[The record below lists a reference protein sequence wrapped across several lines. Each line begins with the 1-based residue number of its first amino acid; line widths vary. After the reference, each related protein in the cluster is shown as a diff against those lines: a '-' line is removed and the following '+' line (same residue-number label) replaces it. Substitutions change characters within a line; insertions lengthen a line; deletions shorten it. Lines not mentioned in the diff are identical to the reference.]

1 MRINPNKPEK
11 KSFNFKKPVV
21 NIHDIKSI
29 KFPDIK
35 SLIFGKQP
43 EYEMQSD
50 GGIGEKL
57 GAATAFLPIKDIR
70 DGIIITQDNRFV
82 KVLEILPV
90 NFYLKSPIEQQNI
103 IHYFASYLKIA
114 SSNLQIIVQTG
125 KADITAYCDNMAV
138 LQENEQNENCREMM
152 YENVE
157 LVNYLAVNEAI
168 THRFFLVFQHE
179 EYGAN
184 SDYDA
189 ILTYI
194 NEQVNNAVAYLDY
207 CGLEIVW
214 HNNYDDFLIG
224 LLSKWNACGGS
235 PEPEKVDISSK
246 EFIIVDGVYY
256 SYLYIAGYGYNSQN
270 PMAWLAPFVEAG
282 DGISLSFSVEKLRKE
297 KILPKISKFTMI
309 NRSRMRDV
317 DDTRSDFEQLDDA
330 IGAGMYIKEEMNR
343 NGEEFYYMHTLIE
356 VSAYD
361 EETLRKRIAQTETM
375 CTAMDVVVRRADYK
389 QREAYL
395 SSLPLL
401 NLDSD
406 LKRMSRRNVL
416 TTGVAGAFPFSS
428 FELCDQKG
436 VLMGINRHNN
446 SAVIVDFFDA
456 AKYSNANLS
465 IMGMSGSGKTF
476 LLQLLTLRLRMQGV
490 QVFIIAPLKGW
501 EFRQACEAIGG
512 KYIKL
517 SPGSVDCINIMEIR
531 RTSMNIDGGNDRNDS
546 VLADKIQ
553 KLHIFFSLLYPA
565 ITVEEKLLLDAAII
579 ETYSKFGI
587 NHDNESLLDNV
598 TSKIKLM
605 PTLKDLHEILLEK
618 PETKGLALALSMFV
632 SGSASRL
639 GGQTNVDLNNKYIVL
654 DISEMGKELL
664 PLGMFLALD
673 FVWDEAKKSRITKKA
688 VCLDEVWELIG
699 SGANELAADFVLEI
713 FKIIRGLGG
722 MAVAATQDL
731 VDFFALADGKY
742 GKGILNNCRT
752 KIVLQLE
759 EDEAQTVKKYL
770 ALSDEETLQIIRN
783 GRGQGLLCTGRNRIN
798 VEFRSSQ
805 TEYDL
810 ITTNRED
817 LERKLNN
824 STIN

>member
-1 MRINPNKPEK
+1 MRIEPKKTER
-11 KSFNFKKPVV
+11 KSFKML
-21 NIHDIKSI
+21 DI
-29 KFPDIK
+29 KFPKPNSKSLDIK

-43 EYEMQSD
+43 EFVNNGDSAVSCD
-50 GGIGEKL
+50 
-57 GAATAFLPIKDIR
+57 FLPVKDIR
-70 DGIIITQDNRFV
+70 DGIIITSDNRYV
-82 KVLEILPV
+82 KALEILPV
-90 NFYLKSPIEQQNI
+90 NFYLKSGIEQQNI
-103 IHYFASYLKIA
+103 IYYFASYLKIA
-114 SSNLQIIVQTG
+114 PSNLQIIVQTG
-125 KADITAYCDNMAV
+125 KADIGAYCNHME
-138 LQENEQNENCREMM
+138 QFQNNESNDNCREMIC
-152 YENVE
+152 ENVE

-179 EYGAN
+179 DYGGK
-184 SDYDA
+184 SDYET
-189 ILTYI
+189 ILQSL
-194 NEQVNNAVAYLDY
+194 NEQVNNAATYLET

-214 HNNYDDFLIG
+214 HDDYNEFLTG
-224 LLSKWNACGGS
+224 LLSKWTVTNGS
-235 PEPEKVDISSK
+235 PEPKNVDVSSK
-246 EFIIVDGVYY
+246 EFVIVDDVYY
-256 SYLYIAGYGYNSQN
+256 SYLYVAGYGYTSKNS
-270 PMAWLAPFVEAG
+270 MAWLAPFVEAG

-297 KILPKISKFTMI
+297 KILPKISKLTML

-330 IGAGMYIKEEMNR
+330 IAAGMFIKDEMNR
-343 NGEEFYYMHTLIE
+343 NGEEFYHMHTVIE
-356 VSAYD
+356 VTAQD
-361 EETLRKRIAQTETM
+361 VDTLKKRIAHVETM
-375 CTAMDVVVRRADYK
+375 CTAMDIVVRRADYK

-401 NLDSD
+401 TLDSD
-406 LKRMSRRNVL
+406 IKKMARRNVL

-428 FELCDQKG
+428 FELCDQSG

-446 SAVIVDFFDA
+446 SAVIVDFFDTM
-456 AKYSNANLS
+456 KYSNANLS

-476 LLQLLTLRLRMQGV
+476 LLQLLTLRLRMQGT
-490 QVFIIAPLKGW
+490 QVFMIAPLKGW

-517 SPGSVDCINIMEIR
+517 SPGSADCINIMEIR
-531 RTSMNIDGGNDRNDS
+531 RTTMNIDGDTNGRDSRNDS
-546 VLADKIQ
+546 VLADKVQ
-553 KLHIFFSLLYPA
+553 KLHIFFSLLYPS
-565 ITVEEKLLLDAAII
+565 ISVEEKLLLDAALI
-579 ETYSKFGI
+579 ETYSNFGI
-587 NHDNESLLDNV
+587 THDNESLYDRCTNAL
-598 TSKIKLM
+598 KPM
-605 PTLKDLHEILLEK
+605 PTLKDLHKVLSSEPK
-618 PETKGLALALSMFV
+618 AKGLTLALTMFV

-639 GGQTNVDLNNKYIVL
+639 GGHTNVDLDNKYIVL

-673 FVWDEAKKSRITKKA
+673 FVWDEAKKSRINKKA

-759 EDEAQTVKKYL
+759 EDEAQTVKNYL

-798 VEFRSSQ
+798 VEFRAGQS
-805 TEYDL
+805 EYDL
-810 ITTNRED
+810 ITTQRED
-817 LERKLNN
+817 LERQILRN
-824 STIN
+824 

>member
-1 MRINPNKPEK
+1 MLKLNSKVTKKKGINLKIH
-11 KSFNFKKPVV
+11 NFKNSNFKIP
-21 NIHDIKSI
+21 N
-29 KFPDIK
+29 IK

-43 EYEMQSD
+43 EFDLPVNDDSSQ
-50 GGIGEKL
+50 G
-57 GAATAFLPIKDIR
+57 FLPVKDIR
-70 DGIIITQDNRFV
+70 NGVIITSDNRYI
-82 KVLEILPV
+82 KVLEVLPV
-90 NFYLKSPIEQQNI
+90 NFYLKSHIEQQNI

-114 SSNLQIIVQTG
+114 PSNLQIIVQTG
-125 KADITAYCDNMAV
+125 KADIAAYCDNMER
-138 LQENEQNENCREMM
+138 LHDREETPNCREMI
-152 YENVE
+152 YENAE

-179 EYGAN
+179 NNGEMSYEMVLHSLNDG
-184 SDYDA
+184 
-189 ILTYI
+189 
-194 NEQVNNAVAYLDY
+194 VNNAISYLDY
-207 CGLEIVW
+207 CGLEIIR
-214 HNNYDDFLIG
+214 HENSDDFLIN
-224 LLSKWNACGGS
+224 LLNKQRVSSNLKSEISRIKPSA
-235 PEPEKVDISSK
+235 VDITNK
-246 EFIIVDGVYY
+246 EYIVVDGVYY
-256 SYLYIAGYGYNSQN
+256 SYLYVAGYGYNTQN
-270 PMAWLAPFVEAG
+270 SMAWLAPFVEAG
-282 DGISLSFSVEKLRKE
+282 DGISFSFSVEKLRKE
-297 KILPKISKFTMI
+297 KILPKISKLTMI

-317 DDTRSDFEQLDDA
+317 SDTRMDFEQLDDA
-330 IGAGMYIKEEMNR
+330 IGSGMYIKDEMNR
-343 NGEEFYYMHTLIE
+343 KGEEFYYMHTLIE
-356 VSAYD
+356 VTAYD
-361 EETLRKRIAQTETM
+361 EETLRKRIAYTETM
-375 CTAMDVVVRRADYK
+375 CTAMDITVRRAGYK
-389 QREAYL
+389 QCEAYI

-401 NLDSD
+401 SLDSD
-406 LKRMSRRNVL
+406 IKRMSRRNVL

-436 VLMGINRHNN
+436 ALMGINRHNN
-446 SAVIVDFFDA
+446 STVIVDFFDTV
-456 AKYSNANLS
+456 KYSNANLS

-476 LLQLLTLRLRMQGV
+476 LLQLLTMRLRMQGV

-517 SPGSVDCINIMEIR
+517 SPGSSDCINIMEIR
-531 RTSMNIDGGNDRNDS
+531 RTSMDIDGGNNRNDS
-546 VLADKIQ
+546 VLADKAQ

-565 ITVEEKLLLDAAII
+565 ITIEEKLLLDAAII
-579 ETYSKFGI
+579 ETYVNFGI
-587 NHDNESLLDNV
+587 THDNESLYDNDRL
-598 TSKIKLM
+598 IKTM
-605 PTLKDLHEILLEK
+605 PTLKDLHGVLSEK
-618 PETKGLALALSMFV
+618 PECKGLVLALSMFV

-752 KIVLQLE
+752 KIILQLE

-817 LERKLNN
+817 LERRFLLNE
-824 STIN
+824 